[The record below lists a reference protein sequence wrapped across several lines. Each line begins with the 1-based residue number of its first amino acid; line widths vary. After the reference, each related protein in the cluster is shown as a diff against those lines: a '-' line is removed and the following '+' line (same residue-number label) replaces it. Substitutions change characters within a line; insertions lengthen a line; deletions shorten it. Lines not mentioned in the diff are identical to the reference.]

1 MNTQIPICVI
11 TVRNSSCG
19 KVMFSQACVKNSV
32 QGVSSPL
39 HMLGYTP
46 GHTHIPWTHPLPPL
60 PPETATAVDGT
71 HSTGMHSCQYLCLFG
86 LCFVVGQHELT
97 TKLLIVSGIV
107 INVND
112 RKFLCRK
119 KLGDRCNRTRPSIIL
134 HGICKGLTHS
144 TYRVSSDPKQ
154 LQRRLKHFVP
164 TFQGYKVTE
173 E

>member
-1 MNTQIPICVI
+1 MPFNNLI

-32 QGVSSPL
+32 QGGCLPHCICWDTPPDTHTS
-39 HMLGYTP
+39 P
-46 GHTHIPWTHPLPPL
+46 GHTPLPPPL
-60 PPETATAVDGT
+60 PETATAVDGT
-71 HSTGMHSCQYLCLFG
+71 HSTGMHSCQYLCLLG
-86 LCFVVGQHELT
+86 LCFVVWQHELT

-107 INVND
+107 IDVND

-134 HGICKGLTHS
+134 HGICKGLRRS